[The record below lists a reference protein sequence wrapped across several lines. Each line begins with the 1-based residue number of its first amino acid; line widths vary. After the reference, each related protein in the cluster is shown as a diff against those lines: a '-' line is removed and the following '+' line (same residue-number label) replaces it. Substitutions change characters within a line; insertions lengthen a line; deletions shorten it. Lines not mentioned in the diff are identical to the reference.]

1 MNHSVVVLV
10 SDTHSVLS
18 YNTLIE
24 EAVENITRDG
34 ALDILITDKITH
46 LNTLDATL
54 ALAYTLSTEILQR
67 LKKPDVNVTVLFNNH
82 YLESPQDW
90 ELCIVDT
97 SDETYGEWVY
107 DKKDSLKVVNVQ
119 KSSTELHPVKDDRD
133 QSQES
138 IHETSAVGG
147 TFDHFHDGHKM
158 LLTAAAF
165 VTKTKLIIG
174 VTDHE
179 LLKNKKYPEL
189 LQSYDERVKV
199 ITKFVRR
206 IKPNL
211 NVDPVPIRDVCGPT
225 GTIADIDSLIVS
237 RETIKGAEFINKTR
251 LERGFSELKV
261 HIINVIG
268 GEEDDGFVNKL
279 SSTQLRKQRWEASQR
294 TSTEL

>member
-1 MNHSVVVLV
+1 
-10 SDTHSVLS
+10 
-18 YNTLIE
+18 
-24 EAVENITRDG
+24 
-34 ALDILITDKITH
+34 
-46 LNTLDATL
+46 
-54 ALAYTLSTEILQR
+54 
-67 LKKPDVNVTVLFNNH
+67 
-82 YLESPQDW
+82 
-90 ELCIVDT
+90 
-97 SDETYGEWVY
+97 
-107 DKKDSLKVVNVQ
+107 
-119 KSSTELHPVKDDRD
+119 
-133 QSQES
+133 
-138 IHETSAVGG
+138 
-147 TFDHFHDGHKM
+147 M

-279 SSTQLRKQRWEASQR
+279 SSTQLRK
-294 TSTEL
+294 